1 MASEPSVIA
10 DDVPKGG
17 RPADVLKEPVPADVL
32 KEHLERVFHQYEL
45 REKSFRSTLFWLL
58 TFTAFFLFL
67 VLFPYLSIQHELL
80 VLPERLSRTEAE
92 IKAREA
98 RIEAF
103 RRSQEGF
110 ERLSG
115 VIRRGPDEMRAFL
128 GSLARELPAPPG
140 AGSVPP
146 PMSAQQMNVP
156 QMNVQQAPEPD
167 ACAALAGDERYGCRV
182 LEHLRGRFDHYRDLL
197 EAEVTGPLLAAGG
210 AGAPLVDPSR
220 LRGEIDRLEARFE
233 ARIAENPTFW
243 RAYEEKGE
251 FFVELEGD
259 IGAFW
264 QDYDRLIGAQ
274 SEALE
279 REKAELTAA
288 QARLRGDLA
297 DMEQLKG
304 ELKTRL
310 DAIDTPF
317 GKLPVGLNE
326 AILGFP
332 VLIAIGFLICM
343 RQLADTA
350 RLRGAFTTLYRCRD
364 PQGRLLSR
372 QQIALIAPLW
382 LDADAPGRPGALA
395 VLTLAAPLVIF
406 LIAVA
411 AVAYSWL
418 ETDAFRTAGTLNL
431 RIFCGLYGLSL
442 LAFLM
447 GAMDMRRALREAR
460 EMAEPEAAAG
470 RALAIP
476 AE

>member
-1 MASEPSVIA
+1 MAEYLAHS
-10 DDVPKGG
+10 PKI
-17 RPADVLKEPVPADVL
+17 LVL
-32 KEHLERVFHQYEL
+32 KEHVERVFHQYEV

-92 IKAREA
+92 IKAREG

-115 VIRRGPDEMRAFL
+115 VIRSGPDEMRTFL
-128 GSLARELPAPPG
+128 GSLSLDLPMPNGGGPA
-140 AGSVPP
+140 PP
-146 PMSAQQMNVP
+146 PMSAQQMDVQQMDVQ

-167 ACAALAGDERYGCRV
+167 ACAGLAGDEGFGCRV
-182 LEHLRGRFDHYRDLL
+182 LEHLRGRFDGYRDLL

-210 AGAPLVDPSR
+210 AGAPLADPSR
-220 LRGEIDRLEARFE
+220 LREEIDRLEARFE

-259 IGAFW
+259 IAAFW
-264 QDYDRLIGAQ
+264 QDYERLIAAQ
-274 SEALE
+274 SEVLE

-350 RLRGAFTTLYRCRD
+350 RLRGAFATLYRRRD

-382 LDADAPGRPGALA
+382 LDADAPGRPRALA

-431 RIFCGLYGLSL
+431 RIFAGLYGLSL

-447 GAMDMRRALREAR
+447 GAMDMRRAVGDAREAAQS
-460 EMAEPEAAAG
+460 EGAEQT
-470 RALAIP
+470 LAIP